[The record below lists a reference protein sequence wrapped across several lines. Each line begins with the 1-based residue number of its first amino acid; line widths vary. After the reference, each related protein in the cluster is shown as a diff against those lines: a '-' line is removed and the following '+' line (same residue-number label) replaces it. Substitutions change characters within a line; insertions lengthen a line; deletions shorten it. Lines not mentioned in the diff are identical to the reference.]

1 MRRVQFVGH
10 GEYDVEVV
18 GVEQFLLPCFDPS
31 FASLRLA
38 LRTASVTAGVI
49 GDTCLVT
56 AAQTHIE
63 VSSEGSGAA
72 TADCPERLELLEIE
86 AGEVAF
92 QESVALRTEDI
103 SDLHGGPAHGFCG
116 RRKARRLSSTLG
128 LDHLRTYQA
137 YLLKQR
143 KLAVGSV
150 VNHVAA
156 LRFLYVRTLKRP
168 EFPVCRPERSRWRGG
183 RCRVGGP
190 RHLCRC
196 RVWVKRRYL

>member
-1 MRRVQFVGH
+1 VGGGGEQQVVEACGVIECQRVQFVGH

-31 FASLRLA
+31 LASLCLA

-63 VSSEGSGAA
+63 VSAEGGGAA

-103 SDLHGGPAHGFCG
+103 SDLHGGRAHGFCE
-116 RRKARRLSSTLG
+116 RRKARRLSSTFDSVSSSSG
-128 LDHLRTYQA
+128 LCT
-137 YLLKQR
+137 
-143 KLAVGSV
+143 S
-150 VNHVAA
+150 
-156 LRFLYVRTLKRP
+156 
-168 EFPVCRPERSRWRGG
+168 
-183 RCRVGGP
+183 
-190 RHLCRC
+190 CRC
-196 RVWVKRRYL
+196 RWERWRYFAVVSRSPWPSRI